1 MPGLHCGQFAAW
13 YLSRMQMQYLYKLQ
27 IISARQAGSVYR
39 VNPML
44 VSLFNSN
51 NNIPDSNY
59 TEYVAFSEA
68 MYEDF

>member
-1 MPGLHCGQFAAW
+1 
-13 YLSRMQMQYLYKLQ
+13 MQYLYKLQ